1 MTSGLDFSAITKDDL
16 VMILQRALAE
26 PVGLLLQASDFN
38 LARAR
43 LYKARAEALDPA
55 MSRLQFRSSP
65 FPEGNL
71 VICKGGT
78 APEDTTP

>member
-1 MTSGLDFSAITKDDL
+1 MTGPADFSAVTKDDL
-16 VMILQRALAE
+16 VMILQKALAE
-26 PVGLLLQASDFN
+26 PVGLLLQVSDFA

-55 MSRLQFRSSP
+55 MTRLQFRSSP

-71 VICKGGT
+71 VICKGQG
-78 APEDTTP
+78 PEDMP